1 MGGEGELM
9 FFRNLTAMLLKP
21 YYKAVY
27 LFPGSENLSHIP
39 DAGTNIV
46 LETPAESPDGETVTF
61 TFSATPKYVMHNG
74 TWLVPTV
81 DYIVAGVT
89 ATLAA
94 PPAAGATIRA
104 VV

>member
-1 MGGEGELM
+1 M
-9 FFRNLTAMLLKP
+9 FFRNLTAMLFKP
-21 YYKAVY
+21 YYKAVC

-46 LETPAESPDGETVTF
+46 LEAPVESPDGETVTF

-74 TWLVPTV
+74 TWLVPNV
-81 DYIVAGVT
+81 DYIAAGVT
-89 ATLAA
+89 ATLAT
-94 PPAAGATIRA
+94 PPAAGAIIRA